1 MDAVS
6 VEDGGPVVAA
16 VFGNPQEYIG
26 KKFGIS
32 GDRKTLTEYLAIMSE
47 LSGKTFKYNEVDVDE
62 YAKFPNPMAADMA
75 AMFDFYARG
84 NPSRDIALTKK
95 LNPNAL
101 TFQEWATKN
110 KAKI

>member
-1 MDAVS
+1 MS
-6 VEDGGPVVAA
+6 Y
-16 VFGNPQEYIG
+16 QE
-26 KKFGIS
+26 KRS
-32 GDRKTLTEYLAIMSE
+32 
-47 LSGKTFKYNEVDVDE
+47 KYNEVDVDE
-62 YAKFPNPMAADMA
+62 YAKPPNPLAALA
-75 AMFDFYARG
+75 ASLAVMFDFYARG

>member
-1 MDAVS
+1 MA
-6 VEDGGPVVAA
+6 
-16 VFGNPQEYIG
+16 
-26 KKFGIS
+26 
-32 GDRKTLTEYLAIMSE
+32 EYLAIMSE
-47 LSGKTFKYNEVDVDE
+47 LSGKTIKYNEVDVDE
-62 YAKFPNPMAADMA
+62 YVKFPHPLAPDFAP
-75 AMFDFYARG
+75 MFDFYARG